1 MTQLILNNSIYLPK
15 TGRDKYRCYPSQLG
29 TQVDMIS
36 GRRVLEVRGWVWIVE
51 YTYDY
56 MGNDL
61 MRQVNA
67 ILRSGRSFPAAVLP
81 DGGDT
86 LVPSVFLTESFPQP
100 YFAFARGGKPY
111 WHNVSFTLREVSPH
125 A

>member
-1 MTQLILNNSIYLPK
+1 MTQIILNNTIYLPEAS
-15 TGRDKYRCYPSQLG
+15 RDKYRCYPSQLS
-29 TQVDMIS
+29 TQLDMIS

-67 ILRSGRSFPAAVLP
+67 VLRSGASFPAAVLP
-81 DGGDT
+81 DNSDT
-86 LVPSVFLTESFPQP
+86 LVPGIFLTESFPQP
-100 YFAFARGGKPY
+100 YYAFERGGQPY
-111 WHNVSFTLREVSPH
+111 WHGVTFTLREVSPH